1 MYAYCVMTVGF
12 VYTYEHKL
20 IRYDL
25 EHRRGVKSAVNMQ
38 LVRKFRRYVFPL
50 IYPLMFKI

>member
-1 MYAYCVMTVGF
+1 MTVGF

-38 LVRKFRRYVFPL
+38 LVRKFRRSVFPL